1 MNTIALKNKILIPT
15 LLIFALFLIVPFL
28 AFPELIFAGKTLYH
42 TDITWIHYPGHIFV
56 ADEWLAGR
64 VPLWDPF
71 RQAGKP
77 MLAEPQIGVLY
88 PLRAL
93 FLSSLNPSLELSLFL
108 FMHYTLAAGFAF
120 VLARSLSLSRWGA
133 TLAGLAFGFGGFLMA
148 QNVNV
153 NIMTGAIWLP
163 LVLFGA
169 IETLKRRSW
178 RVAMLAGMPIAL
190 QIFTAQP
197 QITFYSLVMM
207 SGYGVY
213 QIVGDFFW
221 GPHRYKVIYAL
232 ITGLLMTTI
241 VVSGLLLAAPQL
253 IPTIEMLQ
261 FTVRLTSRGFALL
274 VENSLPPVM
283 WLNLLLPGAFGNNV
297 VGFQG
302 GDPFQEDFIYVGFM
316 PLLLALFSWP
326 RRRQSPVLFFMLL
339 LLSAVLLA
347 MGRYTPLYATVIQYL
362 PGFDLFRIP
371 SRWVLGVNLA
381 LAILAGVG
389 LDVLLKQGVSKT
401 TLMIVLTIGS
411 LLIVGLG
418 LAWLGQETLL
428 QWAKSWSRFNQ
439 KLLRVFFDLSY
450 TVNPIYEDRLLV
462 GWMPYLTAPVGL
474 LTTNI
479 IIAAGLFTL
488 YARRLLSPTLFAGL
502 MLAAVTFDLIVAG
515 GTVINPI
522 KDATRWQ
529 QLSGGAQYVLERV
542 GQARVLPLG
551 ASSEE
556 TSISHLGQYYPSA
569 RRVHSAGGY
578 AAPLTLQRYEDLID
592 KAHPVQAIQILGVRY
607 ILTPGQMGAD
617 VAATYPLVYSDD
629 TSYVY
634 ENPNPLPRAFVV
646 HDIILADGPAAA
658 LADFTGMAIDTRQ
671 TAVIEAGADDLPP
684 PQPPT
689 TPSTATI
696 LREDPQSVEMAVTT
710 TAAGYLILLDTY
722 YPGWIATVDG
732 DPTPIYPA
740 NTIGRAI
747 YVPPGE
753 HLVKFQYRPLSFRVG
768 GWLFG
773 LMIIIII
780 GAWLL
785 KRGKARYGL
794 AQTRIRR
801 KITAAPNSE
810 NTQVFRD
817 GV

>member
-1 MNTIALKNKILIPT
+1 MNNIAAKNKFLIPT

-28 AFPELIFAGKTLYH
+28 AFPELIFAGKTLYW

-77 MLAEPQIGVLY
+77 MLAETQIGVLY
-88 PLRAL
+88 PLRAI
-93 FLSSLNPSLELSLFL
+93 FLSSLSPSLELSLFL
-108 FMHYTLAAGFAF
+108 FMHYTLAACFAF
-120 VLARSLSLSRWGA
+120 ILARSLSLSRWGA
-133 TLAGLAFGFGGFLMA
+133 TLAGLSFGFGGFLMA

-153 NIMTGAIWLP
+153 NIMTGAVWLP
-163 LVLFGA
+163 LMLWGA

-178 RVAMLAGMPIAL
+178 LVAILAGIPIAL
-190 QIFTAQP
+190 QISTAQP

-213 QIVGDFFW
+213 KIVGDFFL
-221 GPHRYKVIYAL
+221 GPHRYKVNYAL
-232 ITGLLMTTI
+232 ITGLLMITI

-261 FTVRLTSRGFALL
+261 FTVRLASRGFELL
-274 VENSLPPVM
+274 IENSLPPAL
-283 WLNLLLPGAFGNNV
+283 WLNLLLPSAFGNNV
-297 VGFQG
+297 VGFKG
-302 GDPFQEDFIYVGFM
+302 GDPFQEDFIYVGFI
-316 PLLLALFSWP
+316 PLLLVLFSWP

-347 MGRYTPLYATVIQYL
+347 MGRYTPFYATIIQYL

-401 TLMIVLTIGS
+401 TLMIVLAIGS
-411 LLIVGLG
+411 LLIIGLG
-418 LAWLGQETLL
+418 LAWLGQAVLL
-428 QWAKSWSRFNQ
+428 QWAASWSNLNR
-439 KLLRVFFDLSY
+439 KLLRVFFDLGY
-450 TVNPIYEDRLLV
+450 TFNPIYEDRLLV
-462 GWMPYLTAPVGL
+462 GWLPQLTVPVVL

-502 MLAAVTFDLIVAG
+502 ILAAVTFDLIVAG

-542 GQARVLPLG
+542 GQARVFPLG
-551 ASSEE
+551 ASAEE
-556 TSISHLGQYYPSA
+556 TSISHLGQYFPSVH
-569 RRVHSAGGY
+569 RVHSAGGY
-578 AAPLTLQRYEDLID
+578 LGPMRLQRYEDFINE
-592 KAHPVQAIQILGVRY
+592 AHPVQAIQILGVRY
-607 ILTPGQMGAD
+607 LLTPGQMGAD
-617 VAATYPLVYSDD
+617 VAATYPLAYSDD
-629 TSYVY
+629 ASYVY

-646 HDIILADGPAAA
+646 HDIILADGPTDA
-658 LADFTGMAIDTRQ
+658 LAYFTDMAIDPRQ
-671 TAVIEAGADDLPP
+671 TAVIEAGADNLPP
-684 PQPPT
+684 PQTPT

-696 LREDPQSVEMAVTT
+696 LHEDPQSVEIAVTT

-722 YPGWIATVDG
+722 YPGWIATIDG

-747 YVPPGE
+747 YVPPGD
-753 HLVKFQYRPLSFRVG
+753 HGVKFDYRPLSFRVG
-768 GWLFG
+768 VGLFG
-773 LMIIIII
+773 LMVVIII
-780 GAWLL
+780 GAWLWRL
-785 KRGKARYGL
+785 NFVK
-794 AQTRIRR
+794 
-801 KITAAPNSE
+801 S
-810 NTQVFRD
+810 
-817 GV
+817 